1 MSCSIELVPA
11 TRFGAKPAHP
21 NTFVNHHAGP
31 NTPGFISEQ
40 TRFGGASQRDYM
52 FNKVDFQVEDK
63 QKKQKLQQSKLAE
76 KQRNVE
82 KLQNQIEMYD

>member
-1 MSCSIELVPA
+1 
-11 TRFGAKPAHP
+11 
-21 NTFVNHHAGP
+21 
-31 NTPGFISEQ
+31 
-40 TRFGGASQRDYM
+40 M